1 MWDVFVGEWVAVVP
15 VDFVKSRRFVYNDFL
30 VLILY
35 GCGRVGELV
44 FGIGFVGDLGVSCC
58 FAIS

>member
-1 MWDVFVGEWVAVVP
+1 MRDVFVGEWVAIVP
-15 VDFVKSRRFVYNDFL
+15 VNFVKSRKFVYGDCL
-30 VLILY
+30 VLIAY
-35 GCGRVGELV
+35 GRGRVGELV